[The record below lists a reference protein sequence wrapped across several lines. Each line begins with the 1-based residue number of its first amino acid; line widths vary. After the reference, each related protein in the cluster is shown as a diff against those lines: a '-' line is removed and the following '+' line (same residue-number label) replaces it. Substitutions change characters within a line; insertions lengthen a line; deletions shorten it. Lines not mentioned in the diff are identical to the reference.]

1 MPKYI
6 VERNIPDL
14 TAEQLSAAAAA
25 AKDAAMRST
34 RGGTPI
40 RYLRST
46 YVPGESKCYC
56 LFEAPSVEDV
66 REVNEAAALPISRI
80 VEALH
85 ISAEEVA

>member
-14 TAEQLSAAAAA
+14 TAEQLTAAAAS
-25 AKDAAMRST
+25 AKDAAVRMGRD
-34 RGGTPI
+34 GAPV

-56 LFEAPSVEDV
+56 LFEAPSADAV
-66 REVNEAAALPISRI
+66 REVNEVASLPVSRI

-85 ISAEEVA
+85 VSAEEVA